1 MKYLLYI
8 FFFVPIWILNAQP
21 LNGNYTVG
29 GSSPDFLTPQ
39 DAADALISNG
49 VSGPV
54 FMNIRPGIYMRD
66 SGLSSVLV
74 LDGNI
79 LGTSAT
85 NRITFQPDETAG
97 GNVENVILRIDRT
110 TQTSEGTLV
119 HIKIDHITIRN
130 LTLEDVDSSGFGA
143 DILISIDQQ
152 HGINPITEDVVIEG
166 CRFIGNSHPTGGM
179 TYGTD
184 YGVYGSTN
192 VAGITIRQNL
202 FMRFLRAVEIGGD
215 AGSNG
220 SVNVED
226 NQFLNAHWGNNYSG
240 YPMGHIVNVKAYKVI
255 IRRNYL
261 NNDGSTGSIFGI
273 IVQADSG
280 LIERNI
286 IKDGGGSN
294 GQVPSFRA
302 IVVGKRIFSSKPLSM
317 LIVNNMITGS
327 RSVGGWGLPLMGRYG
342 IMTETKAQ
350 IIHNTIV
357 HPVREQI
364 SGGISLGIGADS
376 STVLNNIVI
385 DYGRPVE
392 ILVRSIVL
400 YEQTVAM
407 SGLIS
412 DYNVF
417 FYDYNQPGVVYLAA
431 VGSNLYTGLTE
442 FQTATGLDS
451 NSISKEIY
459 FETGENYPHLSDC
472 QAQDPELGG
481 IPYPGIVDDIDG
493 DLRSLT
499 APTRGADEGKL
510 RSNPMFEDVFRKS
523 LPGVPT
529 SIAFGKFDNLIADGL
544 AIADHENEQIL
555 LFHNMPSTRSFLQY
569 GILNVGFKPNTLAF
583 NDFDDDGELDLI
595 VGGESSLI
603 KVFWGDG
610 VGGFPESSEEIT
622 LGGTF
627 HLVPEP
633 YQLYEDRKMVFVAHP
648 SYTSS
653 FMGIVEIY
661 DNRQLCYDLLI
672 GTDSIPWGPWSIVV
686 DDIGGDN
693 FVDFAGLSPHG
704 YFTSWEFH
712 KVNSSVGTCGPYY
725 FATVYPYHQINLVGG
740 NYTFQNSIILEDFD
754 EDSDK
759 DFVITGYSDNECN
772 LLRNE
777 GNFNFQLEPMDVNNG
792 RGFAKLDYE
801 NDGDLDFVSVNWAL
815 EDNGITVFLNDGTG
829 HFTPELNCFQSF
841 ATGIP
846 HGVVA
851 HDFDLDGKT
860 DLAIIAADYNFGH
873 DSLFVL
879 YNTGNVSG
887 IREETIQLIP
897 ENFSLSQ
904 NYPNPFNPTTTIEY
918 TIPQAGLVTIKIY
931 DILGRE
937 VTTLV
942 NEEKDRGVYTINFD
956 ASQFAS
962 GLYFYRLQAGSFIE
976 TKKMILL
983 K

>member
-1 MKYLLYI
+1 MKYLFLL
-8 FFFVPIWILNAQP
+8 FVVLPMWVLNAQP

-29 GSSPDFLTPQ
+29 GSSPDFLTLQ
-39 DAADALISNG
+39 LAADALNERG

-54 FMNIRPGIYMRD
+54 FFNIRPGIYSESGGNNNILLLD
-66 SGLSSVLV
+66 GTVTGLSA
-74 LDGNI
+74 D
-79 LGTSAT
+79 
-85 NRITFQPDETAG
+85 NRVTFQPDENAG

-152 HGINPITEDVVIEG
+152 HGVNPITEDVVIEG
-166 CRFIGNSHPTGGM
+166 CRFIGNPHPTGGM

-417 FYDYNQPGVVYLAA
+417 FYDYNQSGVVYLAA

-499 APTRGADEGKL
+499 APTRGADEGRL

-544 AIADHENEQIL
+544 AVADHENEQIL

-633 YQLYEDRKMVFVAHP
+633 YQLYEDRKMVFIAHP
-648 SYTSS
+648 SYQSS
-653 FMGIVEIY
+653 IMGIVEIY
-661 DNRQLCYDLLI
+661 DNRQLCYDLLYNSMGI
-672 GTDSIPWGPWSIVV
+672 DSIPWGPWSIVV

-693 FVDFAGLSPHG
+693 YVDFAGLSPLG

-712 KVNSSVGTCGPYY
+712 KVNASVGTCGPYY

-740 NYTFQNSIILEDFD
+740 NYTYQNSLILGDFD
-754 EDSDK
+754 DDSDK

-777 GNFNFQLEPMDVNNG
+777 GNFNFQPEPMAVNNG

-815 EDNGITVFLNDGTG
+815 EDNGITLFLNDGTG

-851 HDFDLDGKT
+851 HDFDLDG
-860 DLAIIAADYNFGH
+860 
-873 DSLFVL
+873 
-879 YNTGNVSG
+879 
-887 IREETIQLIP
+887 
-897 ENFSLSQ
+897 
-904 NYPNPFNPTTTIEY
+904 
-918 TIPQAGLVTIKIY
+918 
-931 DILGRE
+931 
-937 VTTLV
+937 
-942 NEEKDRGVYTINFD
+942 
-956 ASQFAS
+956 
-962 GLYFYRLQAGSFIE
+962 
-976 TKKMILL
+976 
-983 K
+983 

>member
-261 NNDGSTGSIFGI
+261 KNDGSTGSIFGI

-595 VGGESSLI
+595 VGGDSSLI
-603 KVFWGDG
+603 KVYWGDG
-610 VGGFPESSEEIT
+610 VGGFPESSEEST